1 MTAAE
6 GHLNLPG
13 NPDPLHHPVLQFP
26 MHVLISPSAA
36 AGLWEM
42 LPRHPVINGERAA
55 QGRGGKGGRKAG
67 KSTKYAIGKN
77 WIQDP
82 SWPFG
87 APPCHSHH
95 STEATPKSR
104 PNAHCPLSK
113 AENTAFVSFPLCSD
127 LSLYET
133 TFPHHQ
139 MGALTTPTPP
149 APASEPPRPR
159 AHRPRE
165 GNFP

>member
-13 NPDPLHHPVLQFP
+13 DPDPLHHPVPQFP

-36 AGLWEM
+36 AGSWEM

-104 PNAHCPLSK
+104 PNAHCPLRQKTQLLCLFLS
-113 AENTAFVSFPLCSD
+113 AQVCRYMRLPSPITRWGRSPLPLPLLQPPS
-127 LSLYET
+127 
-133 TFPHHQ
+133 PR
-139 MGALTTPTPP
+139 APAPTTP
-149 APASEPPRPR
+149 RG
-159 AHRPRE
+159 